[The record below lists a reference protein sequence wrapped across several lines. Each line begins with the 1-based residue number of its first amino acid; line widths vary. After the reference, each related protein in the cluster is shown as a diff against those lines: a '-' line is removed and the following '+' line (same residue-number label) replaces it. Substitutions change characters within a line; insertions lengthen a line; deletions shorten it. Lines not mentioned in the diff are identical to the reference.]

1 MYQNRTNAITINL
14 LFLVNSYKLHGHF
27 SLKIPQHFINGVSI
41 LDDKCTNHFLRNF
54 LITSNKS
61 VIKAKVKMVSTLPNI
76 TFLMNGL
83 CQIYFCSLFIHIF
96 HIMYLSATQNFNPNT
111 FI

>member
-41 LDDKCTNHFLRNF
+41 LDDTCTNHFLRNF
-54 LITSNKS
+54 LINSNKF
-61 VIKAKVKMVSTLPNI
+61 VIKAKVKMVSTLPKHYFFNVWTVPNI
-76 TFLMNGL
+76 F
-83 CQIYFCSLFIHIF
+83 LFIVHSYF
-96 HIMYLSATQNFNPNT
+96 SYYVLVRYSKL
-111 FI
+111 